1 MGTWLFTDPE
11 TQEKYRVEG
20 DTFEGAQS
28 AFEQSLS
35 TQEPNVEE
43 PFVPQFLGDVPP
55 SMSPPM
61 EGPPLT
67 YGQTTGDATLGNAAT
82 ILGVG
87 GSFLGSPMV
96 GGAIGSAIG
105 GAIEEAYKGTDDEFE
120 RATTEGLMSL
130 GMDAAMKLLPA
141 PVRLAL
147 IAAKKALGMNPIE
160 AAEDIAKSLA
170 GKAGA
175 FGSDRAKLQA
185 QAMANE
191 AGTSLPPFNLSK
203 KLVDSGHIGEKIG
216 RMGAFSAGLYERN
229 AQKIVEYT
237 TDHLNKIFK
246 NKGLDPSQI
255 GTATNEVMKQAR
267 DVGNT
272 RYGEQLSELGSKL
285 KVGMISSDPL
295 LKGLENFKKFGNKSK
310 NPKNKERSFILES
323 GYTSLD
329 GTTQSIL
336 KELEKVAG
344 ESGTKMT
351 GSFLLKFDAEVNEL
365 ISKARHDSVTGL
377 NSSANRELSLLSDYI
392 KRVISSQV
400 KKIDPSVAKDYKKLR
415 KSHAKFMGNV
425 FPDINADMVRAGN
438 KGKYQQIGAMFH
450 KTDANKIAATL
461 KSLKESYAVIPK
473 DQLKNLSIPSEKEA
487 LAAIRESYINTT
499 LKTYQGVDGGIYK
512 TVAEEMNNVNQRN
525 RIKSIMGENFETYRK
540 AVNTVAEATQD
551 PVSGISLVMRGEEM
565 GKVKA
570 TVGNLAQGGS
580 GLFLGGGIAALG
592 GGISAA
598 SGAAFG
604 AGVVFGVP
612 WLLAKASLSPK
623 RVNRLIQLK
632 NTDFSKMYPEKK
644 IERVLQIL
652 NGFVDTEE
660 EQDMLMEWANDALGM
675 GADD

>member
-1 MGTWLFTDPE
+1 MGMSDAELGLDVTMPNRTSSTSGMTDAQLGIVNTTPE
-11 TQEKYRVEG
+11 NY
-20 DTFEGAQS
+20 D
-28 AFEQSLS
+28 
-35 TQEPNVEE
+35 N
-43 PFVPQFLGDVPP
+43 FVPQFLGDVPP

-67 YGQTTGDATLGNAAT
+67 YGQAIGDATLGNAAT

-87 GSFLGSPMV
+87 GSFVGSPMV

-105 GAIEEAYKGTDDEFE
+105 GAIEEAYEGTDDEFE

-130 GMDAAMKLLPA
+130 GVDAAMKLLPA

-160 AAEDIAKSLA
+160 AAQDIAKSLA

-175 FGSDRAKLQA
+175 FGSNRAKLQA

-216 RMGAFSAGLYERN
+216 RMGFFSAGLYERN

-246 NKGLDPSQI
+246 SKGLDLSQI
-255 GTATNEVMKQAR
+255 GTATTEVMKQAR
-267 DVGNT
+267 DVGIT

-285 KVGMISSDPL
+285 KGGMIFSDPL

-351 GSFLLKFDAEVNEL
+351 GSFLLKFDAEVSKL
-365 ISKARHDSVTGL
+365 ISAARHDSANGL
-377 NSSANRELSLLSDYI
+377 NNNADRELSLLSDYM
-392 KRVISSQV
+392 KKVISSQL
-400 KKIDPSVAKDYKKLR
+400 KKIDPSVARDYQKLR

-438 KGKYQQIGAMFH
+438 QGKYQQIGAMFH

-487 LAAIRESYINTT
+487 LEAIRESYINTT
-499 LKTYQGVDGGIYK
+499 LKTYQGIDGNIYGK
-512 TVAEEMNNVNQRN
+512 AAEEMNNVNQRN
-525 RIKSIMGENFETYRK
+525 RVKSIMGENFETYRK
-540 AVNTVAEATQD
+540 AVNTVAEATKD
-551 PVSGISLVMRGEEM
+551 PASGISLIMRGQEA
-565 GKVKA
+565 GQVRA
-570 TVGNLAQGGS
+570 TASGVAQGVS
-580 GLFLGGGIAALG
+580 GLSVGGGVAATTGGVAAATTGAAL
-592 GGISAA
+592 
-598 SGAAFG
+598 G

-612 WLLAKASLSPK
+612 WVLAKASLSPK

>member
-1 MGTWLFTDPE
+1 MSDAELGLDVNMPNRTSSTSGMTDAQLGIVNTTPE
-11 TQEKYRVEG
+11 NY
-20 DTFEGAQS
+20 D
-28 AFEQSLS
+28 
-35 TQEPNVEE
+35 N
-43 PFVPQFLGDVPP
+43 FVPQFLGDVPP

-67 YGQTTGDATLGNAAT
+67 YGQAVGDATLGNAAT

-87 GSFLGSPMV
+87 GSFAGSPMV
-96 GGAIGSAIG
+96 GGAIGSSIG
-105 GAIEEAYKGTDDEFE
+105 GATDDEFE

-130 GMDAAMKLLPA
+130 GMDAAMKLLPT

-160 AAEDIAKSLA
+160 AAQDIAKSLA

-175 FGSDRAKLQA
+175 FGSDRSKLQA

-216 RMGAFSAGLYERN
+216 RMGFFSAGLYERN

-246 NKGLDPSQI
+246 SKGLDLSQI
-255 GTATNEVMKQAR
+255 GTATTEVMKQAR
-267 DVGNT
+267 DVGIT

-285 KVGMISSDPL
+285 KGGMIFSDPL

-329 GTTQSIL
+329 GTTQNIL

-351 GSFLLKFDAEVNEL
+351 GSFLLKFDAEVSKL
-365 ISKARHDSVTGL
+365 ISAARHDSANGL
-377 NSSANRELSLLSDYI
+377 NSNADRELSLLSDYM
-392 KRVISSQV
+392 KKVISSQL
-400 KKIDPSVAKDYKKLR
+400 KKVDPSVARDYQKLR

-438 KGKYQQIGAMFH
+438 QGKYQQIGAMFH

-473 DQLKNLSIPSEKEA
+473 DQIKNLSIPSEKEA
-487 LAAIRESYINTT
+487 LEAIRESYINTT
-499 LKTYQGVDGGIYK
+499 LKTYQGVDGNIYGK
-512 TVAEEMNNVNQRN
+512 AAEEMNNVNQRN
-525 RIKSIMGENFETYRK
+525 RVKSIMGENFETYRK
-540 AVNTVAEATQD
+540 AVNTVAEATKD
-551 PVSGISLVMRGEEM
+551 PASGISLIMRGQEA
-565 GKVKA
+565 GQVRA
-570 TVGNLAQGGS
+570 TASGVAQGLS
-580 GLFLGGGIAALG
+580 GLSVGGGVAVSGGVAA
-592 GGISAA
+592 ATA
-598 SGAAFG
+598 GAAFG

-612 WLLAKASLSPK
+612 WVLAKASLSPK